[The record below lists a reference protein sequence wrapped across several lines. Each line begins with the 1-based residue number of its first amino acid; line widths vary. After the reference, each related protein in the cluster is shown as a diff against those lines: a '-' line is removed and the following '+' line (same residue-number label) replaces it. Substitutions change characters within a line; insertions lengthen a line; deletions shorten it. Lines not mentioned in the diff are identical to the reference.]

1 MSLIPPLT
9 ELPVE
14 GCLTELRTALD
25 DQGHAVLQA
34 PPGAGKTT
42 IVPLRLLDEPW
53 LDGARI
59 VVLEPR
65 RLAARA
71 AARRMADLLGENVGE
86 TVGYRTRDEHHV
98 GPNTRIEVV
107 TEGILTRRLQ
117 RDASL
122 PGVGLV
128 VFDEIHE
135 RNLQADLALA
145 LTLDVRAILRPDL
158 RILAMSA
165 TLDTQRV
172 AALIG
177 GPNGDGTPAPA
188 VTSAGRSYPIEIRW
202 RPPGPRDRPAEA
214 AAAAALLALRTDPGD
229 VLVFLAGA
237 ADIRR
242 VGSLL
247 ATGVPSDVDVRPL
260 FGALSRAEQDAALA
274 PSPPGRRRVVLST
287 DIAET
292 SLTVEGVGVVIDS
305 GQVRSPRFD
314 ARSGL
319 TRLQTGPNSRASADQ
334 RSGRAG
340 RTGPGIA
347 YRLWSSA
354 EHAGRSGFAPPEITT
369 VDLTGLALELAVW
382 GTAAADLAFLDPP
395 PARSLD
401 EAHRLLVELGALS
414 ADLRVTSAGRLMAE
428 LPVHPRLAH
437 MITVA
442 ATWGLGATACAL
454 AALVEERDVLRGRPD
469 DLSADITERV
479 RLIIDPAA
487 THPATDRAALQ
498 LVRRRATELRRR
510 AHLGDRT
517 ERADHADDP
526 TACGLVLALAYP
538 DRLAQARGHGQFR
551 LRHGAGAWLPTGDAL
566 TGEAFLVVA
575 ELGSGGRPADGGGGA
590 ASHLRGGQVGDAD
603 QRIRLAAPLDQT
615 DVERAVGDSVDDV
628 STLWWEPV
636 RDDLR
641 VRTERRL
648 GALVLASSE
657 GPAPVGDAT
666 CLALIERVRVTGLAI
681 LHWTP
686 GARSLQ
692 SRAGFAYRAL
702 GSDWPDLS
710 DRDLLATLDE
720 WLEPHLMQATR
731 RVDLERLDLTRLLR
745 DQLGQRRLAELDRI
759 VPTTLTLASGRTL
772 TIDYSGADPK
782 AAVRVQDLFGTTTH
796 PTVAHGRVPVVIH
809 LLSPAGRP
817 VQVTADLPGF
827 WAGSWSEVR
836 KEMAGRYPKHDW
848 PLDPAAATPS
858 RPRPPR
864 PPRTPA

>member
-9 ELPVE
+9 DLPVE
-14 GCLTELRTALD
+14 GCLPDVRAALAGP
-25 DQGHAVLQA
+25 GHAVLQA

-53 LDGARI
+53 LDGGRI

-86 TVGYRTRDEHHV
+86 TVGYRTRDERHV
-98 GPNTRIEVV
+98 GPATRIEVV

-145 LTLDVRAILRPDL
+145 LTLDVRLILRPDL

-165 TLDTQRV
+165 TLDTDRV

-177 GPNGDGTPAPA
+177 GPSGDGTPAPVVA
-188 VTSAGRSYPIEIRW
+188 SAGRSYPIDIRW
-202 RPPGPRDRPAEA
+202 RPSGPRDRPAESA
-214 AAAAALLALRTDPGD
+214 AAAVLHALRTDPGD

-247 ATGVPSDVDVRPL
+247 AAGVPSDVDVRPL
-260 FGALSRAEQDAALA
+260 FGALSRADQDAALA
-274 PSPPGRRRVVLST
+274 PSPAGRRRIVLST

-319 TRLQTGPNSRASADQ
+319 TRLQTGSNSRASADQ

-347 YRLWSSA
+347 YRLWSPA
-354 EHAGRSGFAPPEITT
+354 EHAGRSAFAPPEIAT

-395 PARSLD
+395 PPRALN
-401 EAHRLLVELGALS
+401 EAHHLLIELGALNS
-414 ADLRVTSAGRLMAE
+414 DLRVTAAGRLMAE

-442 ATWGLGATACAL
+442 TTWGLGATACAL
-454 AALVEERDVLRGRPD
+454 AALIEERDVLRGRPD
-469 DLSADITERV
+469 ELSADITERV
-479 RLIIDPAA
+479 RLIVDPTA
-487 THPATDRAALQ
+487 THSASDRAALQ

-510 AHLGDRT
+510 VKLT
-517 ERADHADDP
+517 ERHDRVDDL
-526 TACGLVLALAYP
+526 TACGPVLALAYP
-538 DRLAQARGHGQFR
+538 DRLAQARGQGQFR
-551 LRHGAGAWLPTGDAL
+551 LRHGTGAWLPTGDAL

-575 ELGSGGRPADGGGGA
+575 ELGSAGRPPVGTSSG
-590 ASHLRGGQVGDAD
+590 SHRRGDQVGQPD
-603 QRIRLAAPLDQT
+603 QRIRLAAALDRA
-615 DVERAVGDSVDDV
+615 DVERAAGDSIDDV

-641 VRTERRL
+641 VRTERRF
-648 GALVLASSE
+648 GALVLATSE
-657 GPAPVGDAT
+657 GPASAGDDT
-666 CLALIERVRVTGLAI
+666 ISALIDRVRFTGLAI

-686 GARSLQ
+686 NARSLQ
-692 SRAGFAYRAL
+692 SRAGFAHQAL
-702 GSDWPDLS
+702 GSGWPDLS
-710 DRDLLATLDE
+710 DRALLATLDE
-720 WLEPHLMQATR
+720 WLAPYLMQATR

-745 DQLGQRRLAELDRI
+745 DQVGHRRLAELDRI
-759 VPTTLTLASGRTL
+759 VPTTLTLATGRTL
-772 TIDYSGADPK
+772 PIDYSGDDPTTS
-782 AAVRVQDLFGTTTH
+782 ARVQDLFGTTTH
-796 PTVAHGRVPVVIH
+796 PTVALGRVPVVVH

-827 WAGSWSEVR
+827 WSGSWSEVR
-836 KEMAGRYPKHDW
+836 KEMAGRYPKHEW
-848 PLDPAAATPS
+848 PADPATATPP
-858 RPRPPR
+858 RPRPR
-864 PPRTPA
+864 PARS

>member
-1 MSLIPPLT
+1 MPLIPPLT
-9 ELPVE
+9 DLPVE
-14 GCLTELRTALD
+14 GCLTEVHAALAD
-25 DQGHAVLQA
+25 RGHAVLQA

-53 LDGARI
+53 LAGGHI

-65 RLAARA
+65 RLAARS

-86 TVGYRTRDEHHV
+86 TVGYRTRDERHV
-98 GPNTRIEVV
+98 GPATRIEVV

-145 LTLDVRAILRPDL
+145 LTLDVRSILRPDL

-165 TLDTQRV
+165 TLDTDRV

-177 GPNGDGTPAPA
+177 RLSGDGSPAPA
-188 VTSAGRSYPIEIRW
+188 VTSAGRSYPIDIRW
-202 RPPGPRDRPAEA
+202 RPSGPRDQVAESA
-214 AAAAALLALRTDPGD
+214 AAAVLHALRTDPGD

-247 ATGVPSDVDVRPL
+247 TKSVPPDVDVRPL
-260 FGALSRAEQDAALA
+260 FGSLSRADQDAALA
-274 PSPPGRRRVVLST
+274 PSPAGRRRVVLST

-305 GQVRSPRFD
+305 GRVRSPHFD

-319 TRLQTGPNSRASADQ
+319 TRLQTGANSRASAEQ

-347 YRLWSSA
+347 YRLWSPA
-354 EHAGRSGFAPPEITT
+354 EHAGRSAFAHPEIAT
-369 VDLTGLALELAVW
+369 VDLTALALELAVW
-382 GTAAADLAFLDPP
+382 GSAAVDLAFLDPP
-395 PARSLD
+395 PPRALD
-401 EAHRLLVELGALS
+401 EAHHLLIELGALS
-414 ADLRVTSAGRLMAE
+414 TDLRVTAAGRLMAE

-454 AALVEERDVLRGRPD
+454 AALIEERDVLRGRPD
-469 DLSADITERV
+469 ELSADITERV
-479 RLIIDPAA
+479 RLIVDPTA

-498 LVRRRATELRRR
+498 LVRRRATELLRR
-510 AHLGDRT
+510 AQLPATSKRV
-517 ERADHADDP
+517 DDL
-526 TACGLVLALAYP
+526 TACGPVLALAYP
-538 DRLAQARGHGQFR
+538 DRLAQARGQGQFR
-551 LRHGAGAWLPTGDAL
+551 LRHGTGAWLPTGDAL

-575 ELGSGGRPADGGGGA
+575 ELGSGGQPVGGPGPGSHRRRSQGGEP
-590 ASHLRGGQVGDAD
+590 G
-603 QRIRLAAPLDQT
+603 QRIRLAATLDQA
-615 DVERAVGDSVDDV
+615 DVERAAGDSIEDV
-628 STLWWEPV
+628 STRWWDPA

-657 GPAPVGDAT
+657 GPAPAGDAT
-666 CLALIERVRVTGLAI
+666 LAAMIERVRVTGLAI

-686 GARSLQ
+686 AARDLQ
-692 SRAGFAYRAL
+692 SRAGFAHRAL

-710 DRDLLATLDE
+710 DRALLDTLDQ
-720 WLEPHLMQATR
+720 WLAPHLMQATR
-731 RVDLERLDLTRLLR
+731 RVDFERLDLTRLLR
-745 DQLGQRRLAELDRI
+745 DQLGHRRLAELDRI
-759 VPTTLTLASGRTL
+759 VPTTLTLTSGRSL
-772 TIDYSGADPK
+772 TIDYSGADPT
-782 AAVRVQDLFGTTTH
+782 AAARVQDLFGTTTH
-796 PTVAHGRVPVVIH
+796 PTVAHGRVAVVVH

-817 VQVTADLPGF
+817 VQVTADLPSF
-827 WAGSWSEVR
+827 WAGSWTEVR
-836 KEMAGRYPKHDW
+836 KQMAGRYPKHDW
-848 PLDPAAATPS
+848 PVDPATAT
-858 RPRPPR
+858 PPR
-864 PPRTPA
+864 PRRRPAPS